1 MSEEQTGT
9 NFVQL
14 EGELLWPEF
23 KATATGKLFCKFKMA
38 IPFKTNDG
46 TVLKSYVKCAAWE
59 SVAEALQAVEQGS
72 WLKVTGR
79 YNERSYD
86 GKCKHCHSA
95 EKKYW
100 TEVVIDN
107 FVTGA

>member
-46 TVLKSYVKCAAWE
+46 TLLKSYVKCAAWE

>member
-1 MSEEQTGT
+1 MSEERTGT

-14 EGELLWPEF
+14 EGELMWPEF

-38 IPFKTNDG
+38 IPVKYGDG
-46 TVLKSYVKCAAWE
+46 NTGKQYVKCCAWE
-59 SVAEALQAVEQGS
+59 SVAEALQNVGENA

-79 YNERSYD
+79 YSERSYD

>member
-1 MSEEQTGT
+1 MSEKTGQ

-14 EGELLWPEF
+14 EGELMWPEF
-23 KATATGKLFCKFKMA
+23 KATATGKLFCKFKVA
-38 IPFKTNDG
+38 IPFELRDG
-46 TVLKSYVKCAAWE
+46 NVVKSYIKCAAWE
-59 SVAEALQAVEQGS
+59 IVAEALQAVEQGS

-79 YNERSYD
+79 VNERSYD